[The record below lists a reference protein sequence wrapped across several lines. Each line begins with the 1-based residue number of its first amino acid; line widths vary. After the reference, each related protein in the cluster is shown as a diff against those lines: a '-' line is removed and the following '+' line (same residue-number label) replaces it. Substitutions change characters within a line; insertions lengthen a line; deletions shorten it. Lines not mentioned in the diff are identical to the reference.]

1 MRSKT
6 TRHLTAVIAVL
17 ALTITACGGDGGGNG
32 DQTTTTE
39 DQSEQK
45 VPLTATEFS
54 FDPSNVAVDAG
65 QEITLVM
72 TNAGVVEHDFA
83 IDGMTFD
90 LVVQPGET
98 AEDTATFAAGTYVFY
113 CTIAGH
119 REAGMEGT
127 LVAE

>member
-1 MRSKT
+1 MRSRT
-6 TRHLTAVIAVL
+6 FRHLTVVVAVL
-17 ALTITACGGDGGGNG
+17 ALTITACGGEGGNG

-39 DQSEQK
+39 DHGGHE
-45 VPLTATEFS
+45 VTLTATEFS
-54 FDPSNVAVDAG
+54 FDPSNIAVDAG

-90 LVVQPGET
+90 LLVQPGET
-98 AEDTATFAAGTYVFY
+98 TEDTATFAAGTYVFY